1 MGSDAAATATS
12 VTSADA
18 GPAGSAP
25 ADAAAATAAKKAIA
39 IVNGHESHLRSFL
52 KAVSWR
58 TTGTIDTFV
67 LSFIITGSV
76 KFAGT
81 IAGTEVATKI
91 VLYYCHERIWAIIP
105 WGRKRPDASEA
116 ARAA

>member
-1 MGSDAAATATS
+1 MTHDAAPP
-12 VTSADA
+12 SAV
-18 GPAGSAP
+18 GK
-25 ADAAAATAAKKAIA
+25 AAAV
-39 IVNGHESHLRSFL
+39 VNRHESHLRSVA

-67 LSFIITGSV
+67 LSLIITGSV

-91 VLYYCHERIWAIIP
+91 VLYYFHERIWAIIP
-105 WGRKRPDASEA
+105 WGRKPA
-116 ARAA
+116 